1 MPFNVNCYCADLRP
15 GRTKGRAAF
24 VIGIVDH
31 VNPPPIR
38 KKYPAS
44 VPNG

>member
-1 MPFNVNCYCADLRP
+1 MPFNVSCYCADLRP

-31 VNPPPIR
+31 VNPPR
-38 KKYPAS
+38 
-44 VPNG
+44 